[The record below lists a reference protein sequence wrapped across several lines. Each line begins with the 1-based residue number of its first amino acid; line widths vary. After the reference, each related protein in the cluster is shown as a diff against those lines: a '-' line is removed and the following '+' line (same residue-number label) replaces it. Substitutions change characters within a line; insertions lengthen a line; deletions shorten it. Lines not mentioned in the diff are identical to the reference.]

1 MKVAWYTAPI
11 ARLIGHKGG
20 NVGHELTAL
29 FCGVAFPV
37 FRGLEKRLTEK

>member
-1 MKVAWYTAPI
+1 VAS
-11 ARLIGHKGG
+11 LIGTKGG

-37 FRGLEKRLTEK
+37 FRALEKRWTGK